1 MTRFSVFIYTIVKLK
16 QHKIQNNEI
25 VIIGRGK
32 TIKPQQLNKIL
43 LCFDTEK
50 IIKDFESN
58 KIENYLL
65 NNWEVVYYFV
75 VFSSVLTF
83 SVDEYDSVFRLLK
96 SIVRSNKI
104 KKVLQTQ

>member
-1 MTRFSVFIYTIVKLK
+1 MK
-16 QHKIQNNEI
+16 QYKIQDNEI
-25 VIIGRGK
+25 TIIGRGK

-43 LCFDTEK
+43 LCFDIEK
-50 IIKDFESN
+50 IIKDFETN
-58 KIENYLL
+58 KIENQLFD
-65 NNWEVVYYFV
+65 NWEVVYYFV

-83 SVDEYDSVFRLLK
+83 SVDEYDYVFRLLK